1 MDTSNLPNITDVTLE
16 NFQALVVER
25 SRQVPVLVDFWAEW
39 CGPCQ
44 MQMPVLGKLVEDY
57 AGKFVLA
64 KVNTDEQRQLATQHN
79 IRSLPTMHL
88 YKDGE
93 RVEEI
98 LAAQTE
104 STLRN
109 LLDQYIERES
119 DRLRTQA
126 RELFQAGKK
135 EQALALLEST
145 HATEPD
151 NHQVTLDLCALCLK
165 SGHLERAEQL
175 LGELPHDVRNEPMG
189 LRLRALIDFTQATGA
204 DTDISSL
211 EQALAGKPEDSAVR
225 YRLGATQLLAGNHE
239 AALENFLYILQH
251 DRQFNDDAGRK
262 ALLAVFELLG
272 SEHELT
278 GQYRRRMFTA
288 LH

>member
-1 MDTSNLPNITDVTLE
+1 MNPGNLPNITDVTLE
-16 NFQALVVER
+16 TFQALVVER
-25 SRQVPVLVDFWAEW
+25 SRQVPVLVDFWADW

-126 RELFQAGKK
+126 RELLQAG
-135 EQALALLEST
+135 ETAQALALLESAHT
-145 HATEPD
+145 AEPD
-151 NHQVTLDLCALCLK
+151 NHQVTMDLSELCLK
-165 SGHLERAEQL
+165 SDQLERAEQL
-175 LGELPHDVRNEPMG
+175 LDVLPHDVRNEPG
-189 LRLRALIDFTQATGA
+189 ALRLRALLDFTRAAGTDA
-204 DTDISSL
+204 DINAL
-211 EQALAGKPEDSAVR
+211 EQAVAGNPQDSAVR
-225 YRLGATQLLAGNHE
+225 YRLGAAQLLAGNPE
-239 AALENFLYILQH
+239 AAMESFLYILQH

-262 ALLAVFELLG
+262 ALLGVFELLG
-272 SEHELT
+272 NEHELT
-278 GQYRRRMFTA
+278 GRYRRRMFTA